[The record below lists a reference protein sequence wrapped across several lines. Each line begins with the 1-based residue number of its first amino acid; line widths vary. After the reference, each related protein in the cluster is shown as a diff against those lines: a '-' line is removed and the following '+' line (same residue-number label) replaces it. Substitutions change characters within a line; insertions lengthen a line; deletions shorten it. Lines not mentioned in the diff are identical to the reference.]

1 MTARSFPAAFGLVA
15 EADPE
20 AIAVIC
26 RDDGDGDGGE
36 TTLTR
41 GELERAA
48 NRMARAY
55 AELGVTEGDM
65 VTIGLPNS
73 PEWFVACLA
82 TWKLGAIPNLVSPR
96 LPAAERQAILDRA
109 DPALVVGV
117 APGDAAGRTS
127 VAAGFAPDPSLD
139 DGPLPD
145 RMSSVERALASGG
158 STGRPK
164 LICSVEPA
172 VFDPASPLGMLI
184 ARRAIMVTGPLY
196 HGIPYATAWRSV
208 LAGATAVVLPRFDAA
223 ECLRLV
229 ERHRPDKMTLVPTMM
244 LRIARLPDEERLARD
259 VSSLEFVLT
268 SGSPCPPWLMRQWID
283 WLGPDV
289 MHETFGSTERIGG
302 THITG
307 HEWLEHPGSVGRPVG
322 GSRLRILDPETL
334 DDVPTGEVGEVFMM
348 PPTGPGTSYRYVGAD
363 SRRTADGWESV
374 GDMGRVDNDG
384 YLYLGDRRSD
394 MILCGGR
401 NIFPAEVEAAIEAHP
416 NVRSSAVIGLPD
428 DDLGNTVHAIVEAD
442 GVTPSE
448 LAAHVR
454 ELLVSYKVP
463 RSIELVDQPLRD
475 DSGKVRR
482 SALREARL
490 PA

>member
-1 MTARSFPAAFGLVA
+1 MTATSFPAALRQVA
-15 EADPE
+15 EADPD
-20 AIAVIC
+20 AVAVVC
-26 RDDGDGDGGE
+26 VDGGDE
-36 TTLTR
+36 STLTR
-41 GELERAA
+41 GELDRAG

-55 AELGVTEGDM
+55 ADLGVGEGDM

-82 TWKLGAIPNLVSPR
+82 TWKLGAVPNLVSPR
-96 LPAAERQAILDRA
+96 LPLPEREAIIDRA
-109 DPALVVGV
+109 DPALVVGGS
-117 APGDAAGRTS
+117 ADEAAGRTA
-127 VAAGFAPDPSLD
+127 VPAGFVPEPALD

-145 RMSSVERALASGG
+145 RTSPVERALASGG

-172 VFDPASPLGMLI
+172 VFDPASPLAMLT
-184 ARRAIMVTGPLY
+184 ARRAILVTGPTY
-196 HGIPYATAWRSV
+196 HGIPYATAWRTV
-208 LAGATAVVLPRFDAA
+208 LAGATAVVLARFDPA
-223 ECLRLV
+223 ECLRLI
-229 ERHRPDKMTLVPTMM
+229 ERHRVDKMSLVPTMM

-268 SGSPCPPWLMRQWID
+268 SGSPCPPWLMRHWID

-307 HEWLEHPGSVGRPVG
+307 REWLEHPGSVGRPVG

-334 DDVPTGEVGEVFMM
+334 EDVPTGELGEVFMM
-348 PPTGPGTSYRYVGAD
+348 PPTGPGTSYRYIGAE

-374 GDMGRVDNDG
+374 GDMGHVDEDG

-401 NIFPAEVEAAIEAHP
+401 NVFPAEVEAAIEAHP
-416 NVRSSAVIGLPD
+416 QVRSSAVIGLPD
-428 DDLGNTVHAIVEAD
+428 EDLGNTD
-442 GVTPSE
+442 
-448 LAAHVR
+448 
-454 ELLVSYKVP
+454 P
-463 RSIELVDQPLRD
+463 RHRRGRRPHRRRAGGPRARAPRPLQGPPDLR
-475 DSGKVRR
+475 VRR
-482 SALREARL
+482 PPAAGRLRQGAPLGPARG
-490 PA
+490 PAGGRQS

>member
-1 MTARSFPAAFGLVA
+1 VA
-15 EADPE
+15 EADPD
-20 AIAVIC
+20 AVAVVC
-26 RDDGDGDGGE
+26 ADGDVE

-41 GELERAA
+41 GELDRAG

-55 AELGVTEGDM
+55 ADLGVTQGDM

-73 PEWFVACLA
+73 VEWFVACLA
-82 TWKLGAIPNLVSPR
+82 TWKLGAVPNLVSPR
-96 LPAAERQAILDRA
+96 LPGPEREAIIERA

-117 APGDAAGRTS
+117 TTDQAAGR
-127 VAAGFAPDPSLD
+127 VAVPAGFAPDPAID

-145 RMSSVERALASGG
+145 RTSPIERALASGG

-172 VFDPASPLGMLI
+172 VFDPASPLAMLT
-184 ARRAIMVTGPLY
+184 ARRAVLVTGPTY
-196 HGIPYATAWRSV
+196 HGIPYGTAWRSV
-208 LAGATAVVLPRFDAA
+208 LAGATAVVLARFDPS
-223 ECLRLV
+223 ECLRLI
-229 ERHRPDKMTLVPTMM
+229 ERHRVDKMSLVPTMM
-244 LRIARLPDEERLARD
+244 LRIARLPEDERLARD

-283 WLGPDV
+283 WLGPEV

-307 HEWLEHPGSVGRPVG
+307 EEWLAHPGSVGRPVG

-334 DDVPTGEVGEVFMM
+334 EDVPTGEVGEVFMM
-348 PPTGPGTSYRYVGAD
+348 PPSGPGTSYTYIGAD
-363 SRRTADGWESV
+363 ARRTADGWESI
-374 GDMGRVDNDG
+374 GDMGRVDEDG

-416 NVRSSAVIGLPD
+416 QVRSSAVIGLPD
-428 DDLGNTVHAIVEAD
+428 DDLGNTVHAIVEAE
-442 GVTPSE
+442 GVDAE
-448 LAAHVR
+448 ALAAHVR
-454 ELLVSYKVP
+454 KHLVHYKVP
-463 RSIELVDQPLRD
+463 RTFEFVDHPLRD

-490 PA
+490 TP

>member
-1 MTARSFPAAFGLVA
+1 MTATSFPAALRRVA
-15 EADPE
+15 EADPD
-20 AIAVIC
+20 AVAVVC
-26 RDDGDGDGGE
+26 ADGDVE

-41 GELERAA
+41 GELDRAG

-55 AELGVTEGDM
+55 ADLGVTQGDM

-73 PEWFVACLA
+73 VEWFVACLA
-82 TWKLGAIPNLVSPR
+82 TWKLGAVPNLVSPR
-96 LPAAERQAILDRA
+96 LPGPEREAIIERA

-117 APGDAAGRTS
+117 TTDQAAGR
-127 VAAGFAPDPSLD
+127 VAVPAGFAPDPAID

-145 RMSSVERALASGG
+145 RTSPIERALASGG

-172 VFDPASPLGMLI
+172 VFDPASPLAMLT
-184 ARRAIMVTGPLY
+184 ARRAVLVTGPTY
-196 HGIPYATAWRSV
+196 HGIPYGTAWRSV
-208 LAGATAVVLPRFDAA
+208 LAGATAVVLARFDPS
-223 ECLRLV
+223 ECLRLI
-229 ERHRPDKMTLVPTMM
+229 ERHRVDKMSLVPTMM
-244 LRIARLPDEERLARD
+244 LRIARLPEDERLARD

-283 WLGPDV
+283 WLGPEV

-307 HEWLEHPGSVGRPVG
+307 EEWLAHPGSVGRPVG

-334 DDVPTGEVGEVFMM
+334 EDVPTGEVGEVFMM
-348 PPTGPGTSYRYVGAD
+348 PPSGPGTSYTYIGAD
-363 SRRTADGWESV
+363 ARRTADGWESI
-374 GDMGRVDNDG
+374 GDMGRVDEDG

-416 NVRSSAVIGLPD
+416 QVRSSAVIGLPD
-428 DDLGNTVHAIVEAD
+428 DDLGNTVHAIVEAE
-442 GVTPSE
+442 GVDAE
-448 LAAHVR
+448 ALAAHVR
-454 ELLVSYKVP
+454 KHLVHYKVP
-463 RSIELVDQPLRD
+463 RTFEFVDHPLRD

-490 PA
+490 TP

>member
-1 MTARSFPAAFGLVA
+1 PL
-15 EADPE
+15 PE
-20 AIAVIC
+20 RDAII
-26 RDDGDGDGGE
+26 
-36 TTLTR
+36 
-41 GELERAA
+41 
-48 NRMARAY
+48 
-55 AELGVTEGDM
+55 
-65 VTIGLPNS
+65 
-73 PEWFVACLA
+73 
-82 TWKLGAIPNLVSPR
+82 
-96 LPAAERQAILDRA
+96 DRA

-117 APGDAAGRTS
+117 AADEAAGRTA
-127 VAAGFAPDPSLD
+127 VPVGFVPEQALD

-145 RMSSVERALASGG
+145 RTSPVERALASGG

-172 VFDPASPLGMLI
+172 VFDPASPLAMLT
-184 ARRAIMVTGPLY
+184 ARRAILVTGPTY
-196 HGIPYATAWRSV
+196 HGIPYATAWRTV
-208 LAGATAVVLPRFDAA
+208 LAGATAVVLARFDPA
-223 ECLRLV
+223 ECLRLI
-229 ERHRPDKMTLVPTMM
+229 ERHQVDKMSLVPTMM

-268 SGSPCPPWLMRQWID
+268 SGSPCPPWLMRHWID

-307 HEWLEHPGSVGRPVG
+307 REWLEHPGSVGRPVG

-334 DDVPTGEVGEVFMM
+334 EDVPMGALGEVFMM
-348 PPTGPGTSYRYVGAD
+348 PPTGPGTSYRYIGAE

-374 GDMGRVDNDG
+374 GDMGRVDEDG

-401 NIFPAEVEAAIEAHP
+401 NVFPAEVEAAVESHP
-416 NVRSSAVIGLPD
+416 LVRSSTVIGLPD

-442 GVTPSE
+442 GLTAPE
-448 LAAHVR
+448 LEAHVR
-454 ELLVSYKVP
+454 EHLVHYKVP
-463 RSIELVDQPLRD
+463 RTFEFVDHALRD

-490 PA
+490 A

>member
-1 MTARSFPAAFGLVA
+1 VTTSSFPEALRRVA
-15 EADPE
+15 EADPD
-20 AIAVIC
+20 AVAVVC
-26 RDDGDGDGGE
+26 ADGEQE

-41 GELERAA
+41 GELDRAA

-55 AELGVTEGDM
+55 SDLGVGGGDM

-73 PEWFVACLA
+73 IEWFVACLA
-82 TWKLGAIPNLVSPR
+82 TWKLGAVPNLVSPR
-96 LPAAERQAILDRA
+96 LPGPEREAIIERA

-117 APGDAAGRTS
+117 APDQAAGR
-127 VAAGFAPDPSLD
+127 AAVPADFAPDPVID

-145 RMSSVERALASGG
+145 RTSPIERALASGG

-172 VFDPASPLGMLI
+172 VFDPASPLAMLT
-184 ARRAIMVTGPLY
+184 ARRAVLVTGPTY
-196 HGIPYATAWRSV
+196 HGIPYGTAWRSV
-208 LAGATAVVLPRFDAA
+208 LAGATAVVLARFDPS
-223 ECLRLV
+223 ECLRLI
-229 ERHRPDKMTLVPTMM
+229 ERHRVDKMSLVPTMM
-244 LRIARLPDEERLARD
+244 LRIARLPVDERLARD

-283 WLGPDV
+283 WLGPEV

-307 HEWLEHPGSVGRPVG
+307 QEWLAHPGSVGRPVG

-334 DDVPTGEVGEVFMM
+334 EDVPTGEVGEIFMM
-348 PPTGPGTSYRYVGAD
+348 PPTGPGTSYTYIGAD

-374 GDMGRVDNDG
+374 GDMGRVDEDG

-394 MILCGGR
+394 MILSGGR

-416 NVRSSAVIGLPD
+416 RVRSSAVIGLPD
-428 DDLGNTVHAIVEAD
+428 DDLGNTVHAIVEAE
-442 GVTPSE
+442 GVDADE
-448 LAAHVR
+448 LEAHVR
-454 ELLVSYKVP
+454 GHLVHYKVP
-463 RSIELVDQPLRD
+463 RSFEFVDQPLRD

-490 PA
+490 PT